1 MNKYIPYLFGA
12 LLLTAVV
19 ILFVTDSND
28 KKRRLDEKITLRRQD
43 KIPYGTYVAYRN
55 LKYLFPKA
63 TVYTNKYEPGY
74 WDSLSV
80 YESNQAF
87 ISICQNFNPDEDE
100 MKRLI
105 RFVENGNDVF
115 ISARYISYYAE
126 QMLVGSEDGDNI
138 RSFYRNFYKG
148 DMADTLTLSLLNPPY
163 RKGYKE
169 YKYPGKRFVG
179 IFGKINNSTTDII
192 GTDEDGAPYFIRLK
206 AGKGNF
212 YVHLAPLAFSNYFIL
227 HKDNIGYYEKAMSV
241 MNADVSKI
249 VWDEYY
255 LNKREDRFNTD
266 NEKKKGWLNVFMRYP
281 GLKAALLTAIFT
293 LLLFVLLGMRR
304 RQRYIPVM
312 TKPKNDSLDFVKTIG
327 RLYYDRG
334 DHKNLCRKMAA
345 YFLEHVRN
353 RYKLPTGTLDENF
366 ISQLRFKS
374 GADEPEIRGIV
385 SFIKYID
392 DAPAINNNDLTD
404 FHKQLESFYK
414 KA

>member
-1 MNKYIPYLFGA
+1 
-12 LLLTAVV
+12 
-19 ILFVTDSND
+19 
-28 KKRRLDEKITLRRQD
+28 
-43 KIPYGTYVAYRN
+43 
-55 LKYLFPKA
+55 
-63 TVYTNKYEPGY
+63 
-74 WDSLSV
+74 
-80 YESNQAF
+80 
-87 ISICQNFNPDEDE
+87 
-100 MKRLI
+100 
-105 RFVENGNDVF
+105 
-115 ISARYISYYAE
+115 
-126 QMLVGSEDGDNI
+126 
-138 RSFYRNFYKG
+138 
-148 DMADTLTLSLLNPPY
+148 
-163 RKGYKE
+163 
-169 YKYPGKRFVG
+169 
-179 IFGKINNSTTDII
+179 
-192 GTDEDGAPYFIRLK
+192 
-206 AGKGNF
+206 
-212 YVHLAPLAFSNYFIL
+212 
-227 HKDNIGYYEKAMSV
+227 
-241 MNADVSKI
+241 
-249 VWDEYY
+249 
-255 LNKREDRFNTD
+255 
-266 NEKKKGWLNVFMRYP
+266 MRYP